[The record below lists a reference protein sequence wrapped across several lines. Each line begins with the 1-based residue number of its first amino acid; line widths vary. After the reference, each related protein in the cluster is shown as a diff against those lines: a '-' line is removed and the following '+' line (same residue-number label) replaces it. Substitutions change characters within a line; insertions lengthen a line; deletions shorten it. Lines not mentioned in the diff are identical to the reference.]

1 MLHLNSKGVDL
12 FINKSTSK
20 VLDSFWEN
28 YDLVI
33 WHKDAG
39 GFSSTHG
46 MYRKD
51 AWGIAEKISVNTN
64 GIWILPK
71 KYVKYFK

>member
-1 MLHLNSKGVDL
+1 MLHLNSVGVDL
-12 FINKSTSK
+12 FINKSVSK
-20 VLDSFWEN
+20 RLESFWDN
-28 YDLVI
+28 YDLII

-39 GFSSTHG
+39 GFSNTRG

-51 AWGIAEKISVNTN
+51 AWGITEKISVNKD
-64 GIWILPK
+64 GIWILPV